1 MFQKEVPKMAD
12 HNNTVK
18 KSHTLIGRLK
28 QYIEDNMG
36 LIAIGM
42 LSMNGNYT
50 KQSFIY
56 HCKQNEK

>member
-1 MFQKEVPKMAD
+1 MAD

-18 KSHTLIGRLK
+18 NSHALVGRLK
-28 QYIEDNMG
+28 QYMADNMG

-56 HCKQNEK
+56 HCNPNQK